1 MDIPWALLA
10 GKFLLVVFLDAVLD
24 GEWIFAFG
32 MVLSALGAG
41 SYYLY
46 VEGGRADR
54 RLNLVANVLTT
65 IGVIVLVAALAFF
78 D

>member
-1 MDIPWALLA
+1 M
-10 GKFLLVVFLDAVLD
+10 LVVFLDAVLD

-46 VEGGRADR
+46 VDDGRSDR
-54 RLNLVANVLTT
+54 RLNIAANVLLS
-65 IGVIVLVAALAFF
+65 IGVVVIVVALAFF